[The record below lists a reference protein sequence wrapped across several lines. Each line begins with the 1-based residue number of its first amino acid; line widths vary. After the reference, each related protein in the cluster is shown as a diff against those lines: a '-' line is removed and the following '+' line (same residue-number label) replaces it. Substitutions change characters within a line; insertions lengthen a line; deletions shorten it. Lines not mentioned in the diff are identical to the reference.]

1 MAEMKQ
7 QLADLYELQQA
18 DTGIAARKKALRA
31 LDDGSKSERALAAAV
46 DKLNAL
52 RDRQQSLEGDMVDR
66 ELQLKGAEEERTARS
81 KQAYGGTISDPKQLS
96 ALEKK
101 IAELGRT
108 KDRLEEEILG
118 LMEEL
123 EKAQAQVAAQQTAVD
138 ELERKTT
145 AIKQRYESETKRLR
159 GELKELEATR
169 NDLAARLD
177 PALLKQY
184 DALREKAGGLA
195 VAAVRRGSCEGC
207 RVSLPSTYAPR
218 LQAHSEAI
226 RCENCRRIL
235 YLPPGESPFVP
246 QEDR

>member
-1 MAEMKQ
+1 MADIKQ

-18 DTGIAARKKALRA
+18 DTGIGARKRALRE
-31 LDDGSKSERALAAAV
+31 LDDGSRAEEALAAAL

-52 RDRQQSLEGDMVDR
+52 KERQQSLESGLLDR
-66 ELQLKGAEEERTARS
+66 ELRLRGTEDERAAKS

-123 EKAQAQVAAQQTAVD
+123 EEAQAQVAAQQTAVD

-145 AIKQRYESETKRLR
+145 AVKQRYEAETRRLR
-159 GELKELEATR
+159 GELKDLQGTR
-169 NDLAARLD
+169 DDLAGRIDA
-177 PALLKQY
+177 ALLKQY
-184 DALREKAGGLA
+184 DALREKTGGLA

-207 RVSLPSTYAPR
+207 RVSLPSGYAPR
-218 LQAHSEAI
+218 LQAHTELI

-235 YLPPGESPFVP
+235 YLPPGESAFVP

>member
-1 MAEMKQ
+1 MADMKQ

-18 DTGIAARKKALRA
+18 DTGIAARRKALRA
-31 LDDGSKSERALAAAV
+31 LDDGSKAGQALAAAV
-46 DKLNAL
+46 DKLSAL
-52 RDRQQSLEGDMVDR
+52 TDRQQSLEGGMLDR
-66 ELQLKGAEEERTARS
+66 ELRLKGTEDERAAKS

-108 KDRLEEEILG
+108 KGRLEEEILG

-123 EKAQAQVAAQQTAVD
+123 EEAQAQVAAQQTAVD
-138 ELERKTT
+138 ELERKMT
-145 AIKQRYESETKRLR
+145 AVKQRYESETRRLR
-159 GELKELEATR
+159 GEIEGVETTR
-169 NDLAARLD
+169 NDLAGRIEE
-177 PALLKQY
+177 ALLKQY
-184 DALREKAGGLA
+184 DALREKTGGLA

-207 RVSLPSTYAPR
+207 HVSLPSTYAPR
-218 LQAHSEAI
+218 LQAHSEMI